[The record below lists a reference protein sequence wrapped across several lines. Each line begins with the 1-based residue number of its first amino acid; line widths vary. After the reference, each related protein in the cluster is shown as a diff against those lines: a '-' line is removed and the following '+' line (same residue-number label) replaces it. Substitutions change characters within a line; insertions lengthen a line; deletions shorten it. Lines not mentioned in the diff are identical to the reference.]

1 MRLTIAYNLGT
12 HNNTYQQHVEGTHNK
27 VLVGSTQYVYD
38 EYLLGVH
45 VGVTKPV
52 TLW

>member
-12 HNNTYQQHVEGTHNK
+12 HNNTYQQHVGGTHNK
-27 VLVGSTQYVYD
+27 VPVGGTQ
-38 EYLLGVH
+38 
-45 VGVTKPV
+45 PV